1 MESREVNPEGGVL
14 CQDCH
19 TSVDIHGDGN
29 IHGTTMGQVEVECAD
44 CHGRPDKFAWELPLG
59 YGDEYGKKQNDQPRG
74 VAENRLQLG
83 WQYGTCYE
91 TEDGFILSSRGNPI
105 GNVVRRGNQLIVHS
119 ATGLDFQIPVLKNI
133 SQDEKGTDW

>member
-1 MESREVNPEGGVL
+1 MESREVNPEDGVL

-44 CHGRPDKFAWELPLG
+44 YHGRPDKFAWELPLG